1 MAAKSVHIGNNE
13 SVLLA
18 KRSIASAAAALLVAG
33 VPAAVAAVRSG
44 TFSGKTDRGQPV
56 QFRVTSDK
64 QLVHFRFSELTM
76 RCSDRS
82 MVPVSTLD
90 SGAKKLTITEEGKF
104 AFRVTYSDGGHWTA
118 RGTIKGRRAR
128 GRIRLHVDYGADNQ
142 PEPNGRIHCDSGNR
156 RFTTKRR

>member
-18 KRSIASAAAALLVAG
+18 KRAIAAATACLLVAG

-76 RCSDRS
+76 RCS
-82 MVPVSTLD
+82 
-90 SGAKKLTITEEGKF
+90 E
-104 AFRVTYSDGGHWTA
+104 
-118 RGTIKGRRAR
+118 
-128 GRIRLHVDYGADNQ
+128 
-142 PEPNGRIHCDSGNR
+142 
-156 RFTTKRR
+156 